1 MTKPVPERPCV
12 RTVVVVGVCGSG
24 KSELVRRLHGAGFAA
39 RVVAQEHS
47 IIQDLWR
54 HQGVPDALVYLAA
67 SPQTVAER
75 GRGIVG
81 PAMLA
86 IQEAR
91 LADARAAATITVDTD
106 ALTAAEVAEVVLG
119 RLRCGA

>member
-1 MTKPVPERPCV
+1 M
-12 RTVVVVGVCGSG
+12 
-24 KSELVRRLHGAGFAA
+24 
-39 RVVAQEHS
+39 VAQEHS

-106 ALTAAEVAEVVLG
+106 ALTAAEVAEVVIG

>member
-1 MTKPVPERPCV
+1 M

-24 KSELVRRLHGAGFAA
+24 KTELVRRLRAAGFAA

-47 IIQDLWR
+47 IIRDLWR

-67 SPQTVAER
+67 SPESVARR

-91 LADARAAATITVDTD
+91 LAEAHAAATVAVDTD
-106 ALTAAEVAEVVLG
+106 ALTAAEVAEVVIG
-119 RLRCGA
+119 RLRDGA